1 MGTEVR
7 EGSEGMCLEIQKAMR
22 GLVHKSVKTVIAEY
36 IYPPL
41 TLEKGE
47 PAVPGQEVV
56 IL

>member
-7 EGSEGMCLEIQKAMR
+7 EGSEGVCLEIQKAMR
-22 GLVHKSVKTVIAEY
+22 GLGHKSQKTVIAGY

-47 PAVPGQEVV
+47 PAVACQEVV